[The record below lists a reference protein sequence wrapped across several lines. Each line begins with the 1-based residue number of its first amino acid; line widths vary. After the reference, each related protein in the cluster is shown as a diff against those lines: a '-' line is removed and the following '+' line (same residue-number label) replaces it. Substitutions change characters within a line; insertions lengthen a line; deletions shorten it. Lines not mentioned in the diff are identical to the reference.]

1 MKDPKQLYKQYT
13 NIIKKNN
20 PNSPIPDYK
29 TWYRTIYVGSTKKEP
44 IADVRDDIDKEI
56 DAILGSLEVEPTTK
70 DIKKQIDSEN
80 QIQQNEKQI
89 QQKDNSMNNKQSIPD
104 GYMSYSQIMEKY
116 GIAQTPFYKYLRE
129 HNIKPDIKKGNMRL
143 LTLDRAEQLAKD
155 MLNSKKRTN
164 KKKPKNFVDVFKNK
178 EQTKTEPA
186 ATGSTSIGST
196 LQKSQEEPIIQ
207 KEPTQKISSAPTGS
221 TPQEP
226 QRTGSTCDKCKLLD
240 KALSILSDLVLEIKS
255 IE

>member
-1 MKDPKQLYKQYT
+1 MKDPKQLYKQYM

-29 TWYRTIYVGSTKKEP
+29 TWYRTIYIGSTKKEP
-44 IADVRDDIDKEI
+44 IADTRDDIDREI
-56 DAILGSLEVEPTTK
+56 DAMLGSIEIEPTTK
-70 DIKKQIDSEN
+70 DIKKQIDK
-80 QIQQNEKQI
+80 EKQ
-89 QQKDNSMNNKQSIPD
+89 QKGNQMNNKRSIPD

-129 HNIKPDIKKGNMRL
+129 HNIEPDIKKGNMRL

-155 MLNSKKRTN
+155 ILNSKKRTS
-164 KKKPKNFVDVFKNK
+164 KREPKNFVDVFKNK
-178 EQTKTEPA
+178 EQTKTEPTA
-186 ATGSTSIGST
+186 DGSTSAGST
-196 LQKSQEEPIIQ
+196 LQKPQE
-207 KEPTQKISSAPTGS
+207 EPTQKISPTPVGS
-221 TPQEP
+221 TSQEP
-226 QRTGSTCDKCKLLD
+226 QHAGSTCDKCKLLD